1 MACQAHMYSKLT
13 WCYNYA
19 LQRVALQV
27 NKALYESGR
36 VLALKDS
43 GKGFP
48 VARPV
53 GVLRWS
59 LTTNDESA
67 MPLTINCWPEEE
79 GNGVMNVNI
88 EYTLQVHLLYTYYT
102 VWSTYA
108 YMLMYILFMYVSTRL
123 L

>member
-1 MACQAHMYSKLT
+1 MLLLFLCTTTHSTLT
-13 WCYNYA
+13 SQTATVCYCV
-19 LQRVALQV
+19 LLLRFTSQV

-36 VLALKDS
+36 VLALKDV

-88 EYTLQVHLLYTYYT
+88 EYTLQVLYS
-102 VWSTYA
+102 V
-108 YMLMYILFMYVSTRL
+108 LKIL
-123 L
+123 